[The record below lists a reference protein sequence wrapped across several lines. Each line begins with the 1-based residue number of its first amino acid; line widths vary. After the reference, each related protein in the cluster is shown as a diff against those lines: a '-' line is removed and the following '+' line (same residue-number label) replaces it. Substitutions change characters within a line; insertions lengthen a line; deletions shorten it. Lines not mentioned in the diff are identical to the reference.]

1 MEQERGPACRG
12 VSRHQVAS
20 HTLCGLCHNLS
31 QWYKAAH
38 PSRLTPGELESV
50 AGVFRALERQSGG
63 GERAEPD
70 RAILTSHLRSAMVA
84 LGLNPSEQQLVD
96 IPNQLARA
104 SRILFA
110 DFCQLVLSWWVDLDA
125 LLYLF
130 GF

>member
-1 MEQERGPACRG
+1 MKSC
-12 VSRHQVAS
+12 
-20 HTLCGLCHNLS
+20 NLL
-31 QWYKAAH
+31 YKAAH

-50 AGVFRALERQSGG
+50 AGVFRALERQGGG

-70 RAILTSHLRSAMVA
+70 RAILTSDLRPAMVA

-104 SRILFA
+104 GRILFA

-125 LLYLF
+125 LITFWVLIYSQTCEELQL
-130 GF
+130 